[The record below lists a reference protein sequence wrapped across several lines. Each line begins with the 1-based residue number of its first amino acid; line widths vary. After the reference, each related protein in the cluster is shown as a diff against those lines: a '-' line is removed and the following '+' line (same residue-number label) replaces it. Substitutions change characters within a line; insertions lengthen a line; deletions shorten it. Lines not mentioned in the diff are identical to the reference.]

1 MSYYI
6 EDDPTIVFML
16 GKIKEWK
23 YSSDD
28 ILLLQVENYKKY
40 INEKIDKILD
50 MVKKEPKSP
59 FNESYINCVN
69 IILRLS

>member
-40 INEKIDKILD
+40 INEKIDSNRI
-50 MVKKEPKSP
+50 S
-59 FNESYINCVN
+59 
-69 IILRLS
+69 